1 MPKHTI
7 ITTIILII
15 AAMSFL
21 AASQIFYKKGMPEP
35 ISFSGIKSLYQIFK
49 TLITNK
55 YIIFGLLCS
64 AIGAFAWIFLIIP
77 NNSLSYIFP
86 IAAGIFYILLFSAAH
101 IFLNDLINLT
111 SAIGIALIVAG
122 VAIANFK

>member
-1 MPKHTI
+1 MPKYTMT
-7 ITTIILII
+7 TTIILII
-15 AAMSFL
+15 ITMSFL

-49 TLITNK
+49 MLITNK

-64 AIGAFAWIFLIIP
+64 AIGAFSWIFLVIP
-77 NNSLSYIFP
+77 NNNLSYIFP

-101 IFLNDLINLT
+101 IFLKDMINFT

-122 VAIANFK
+122 VAVASFR